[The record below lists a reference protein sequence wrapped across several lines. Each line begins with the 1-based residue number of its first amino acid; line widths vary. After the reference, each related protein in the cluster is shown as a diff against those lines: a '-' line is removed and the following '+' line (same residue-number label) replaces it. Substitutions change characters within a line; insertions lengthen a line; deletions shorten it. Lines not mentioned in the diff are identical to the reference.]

1 MKGLQYFVLL
11 VPFCLAENYIDIK
24 WNEWKSKYNKLYSTV
39 QEEADKRAVWEG
51 NLEYVETHN
60 NDVRSEFKLEMNRFA
75 DQVNLSLSIHW
86 YIFFDEVAYDR
97 F

>member
-11 VPFCLAENYIDIK
+11 VVPFCLAENYIDFK

-39 QEEADKRAVWEG
+39 QKEAEKRAVWGG

-75 DQVNLSLSIHW
+75 DQVNLSL
-86 YIFFDEVAYDR
+86 
-97 F
+97 